1 MKQRTPVS
9 KIMSRDVITLN
20 LNDNMELA
28 EKLFETKHI
37 RHIPIVS
44 GIKVVGMLSHTD
56 LMRISFSD
64 LDEDENEINSVVYDL
79 FSIEQVM
86 AKSVVSVSSETT
98 IKETAEI
105 LTKHEFHAVPV
116 VDDGELVGIVTSTDL
131 IQFLLDQF

>member
-1 MKQRTPVS
+1 MT
-9 KIMSRDVITLN
+9 RDVITLN

-44 GIKVVGMLSHTD
+44 GKKVVGMLSHKD

-64 LDEDENEINSVVYDL
+64 LDEEENEINSVVYDL
-79 FSIEQVM
+79 FTIEQVM
-86 AKSVVSVSSETT
+86 AKSVISVTSETT
-98 IKETAEI
+98 IKEAAEI

-116 VDDGELVGIVTSTDL
+116 VDDDELVGIVTSTDL

>member
-9 KIMSRDVITLN
+9 KIMTRDVITLN

-44 GIKVVGMLSHTD
+44 GKKVVGILSHTD

-64 LDEDENEINSVVYDL
+64 LDEEENEINSVVYDL
-79 FSIEQVM
+79 FTIEQVM
-86 AKSVVSVSSETT
+86 AKSVISVTSETT
-98 IKETAEI
+98 IKEAAEI

-116 VDDGELVGIVTSTDL
+116 VDDDELVGIVTSTDL

>member
-44 GIKVVGMLSHTD
+44 GKKVVGMLSHTD

>member
-9 KIMSRDVITLN
+9 KIMTRDVITLN

-37 RHIPIVS
+37 RHIPIVN
-44 GIKVVGMLSHTD
+44 GKKVVGMLSNTD

-64 LDEDENEINSVVYDL
+64 LDEEENEINSVVYDL
-79 FSIEQVM
+79 FTIEQVM
-86 AKSVVSVSSETT
+86 AKSVISVTSETT
-98 IKETAEI
+98 IKEAAEI

-116 VDDGELVGIVTSTDL
+116 VDDDELVGIVTSTDL

>member
-9 KIMSRDVITLN
+9 KIMTRDVITLN

-28 EKLFETKHI
+28 EKLFLTKHI
-37 RHIPIVS
+37 RHIPIVN
-44 GIKVVGMLSHTD
+44 GMKVVGMLSHTD

-64 LDEDENEINSVVYDL
+64 LDEEENEINSVVYDL
-79 FSIEQVM
+79 FTIEQVM
-86 AKSVVSVSSETT
+86 AKSVISVTSEKT
-98 IKETAEI
+98 IKEAAEI

-116 VDDGELVGIVTSTDL
+116 VDDDELVGIVTSTDL

>member
-44 GIKVVGMLSHTD
+44 GKKVVGVLSHTD

-98 IKETAEI
+98 FKETAEI
-105 LTKHEFHAVPV
+105 LTKHEFLAVPV

>member
-9 KIMSRDVITLN
+9 KIMTRDVITLN

-44 GIKVVGMLSHTD
+44 GKKVVGMLSHKD

-64 LDEDENEINSVVYDL
+64 LDEEENEINSVVYDL
-79 FSIEQVM
+79 FTIEQVM
-86 AKSVVSVSSETT
+86 AKSVISVTSETT
-98 IKETAEI
+98 IKEAAEI

-116 VDDGELVGIVTSTDL
+116 VDDDELVGIVTSTDL

>member
-9 KIMSRDVITLN
+9 KIMTRDVITLN

-37 RHIPIVS
+37 RHITIVN
-44 GIKVVGMLSHTD
+44 GMKVVGMLSHTD

-64 LDEDENEINSVVYDL
+64 LDEEENEINSVVYDL
-79 FSIEQVM
+79 FTIEQVM
-86 AKSVVSVSSETT
+86 AKSVISVTSETT
-98 IKETAEI
+98 IKEAAEI

-116 VDDGELVGIVTSTDL
+116 VDDDELVGIVTSTDL

>member
-9 KIMSRDVITLN
+9 KIMTRDVITLN

-44 GIKVVGMLSHTD
+44 GKKVVGMLSHTD

-64 LDEDENEINSVVYDL
+64 LDEEENEINSVVYDL
-79 FSIEQVM
+79 FTIEQVM
-86 AKSVVSVSSETT
+86 AKSVISVTSETT
-98 IKETAEI
+98 IKEAAEI

-116 VDDGELVGIVTSTDL
+116 VDDDELVGIVTSTDL

>member
-9 KIMSRDVITLN
+9 KIMTRDVITLN

-37 RHIPIVS
+37 RHIPIVN
-44 GIKVVGMLSHTD
+44 GKKVVGMLSHTD

-64 LDEDENEINSVVYDL
+64 LDEEENEINSVVYDL
-79 FSIEQVM
+79 FTIEQVM
-86 AKSVVSVSSETT
+86 AKSVISVTSETT
-98 IKETAEI
+98 IKEAAEI

-116 VDDGELVGIVTSTDL
+116 VDDDELVGIVTSTDL

>member
-9 KIMSRDVITLN
+9 KIMTRDVITLN

-37 RHIPIVS
+37 RHIPIVN
-44 GIKVVGMLSHTD
+44 GMKVVGMLSHTD

-64 LDEDENEINSVVYDL
+64 LDDEENEINSVVYDL
-79 FSIEQVM
+79 FTIEQVM
-86 AKSVVSVSSETT
+86 AKSVISVTSETT
-98 IKETAEI
+98 IKEAAEI

-116 VDDGELVGIVTSTDL
+116 VDDDELVGIVTSTDL

>member
-9 KIMSRDVITLN
+9 KIKSRDVITLN

-44 GIKVVGMLSHTD
+44 GKKVVGVLSHTD

-98 IKETAEI
+98 FKETAEI

-116 VDDGELVGIVTSTDL
+116 VGDGELVGIVTSTDL

>member
-28 EKLFETKHI
+28 EKLFESKHI

-44 GIKVVGMLSHTD
+44 GKKVVGMLSHTD

-79 FSIEQVM
+79 FTIEQVM
-86 AKSVVSVSSETT
+86 AKSVVSVTSETT

-116 VDDGELVGIVTSTDL
+116 VDGDELVGIVTSTDL